1 MRSVANS
8 PLQIIEALELTKAI
22 DLAGMADRR
31 IAFRAVHMG
40 VRDLR
45 IGKLLDLIQTDTALC
60 PPRTGHI
67 GNWGSIAEGR
77 AGAMDFNRAICGPGY
92 GYPLIYGFNQT
103 EVDATAIAAAQGDW
117 GYLPGS
123 FIDRD
128 IRTPLVLQA
137 WNGTEF
143 ARCGRDTPRFTPFI
157 QAEQH
162 GGLKPLTTLH
172 RQRMEALPQFQ
183 FTFEQALLA
192 ANEVTI
198 RPWLTVLFD
207 EARQRDNPKRALQ
220 DLVGHAV
227 ALDGTITR
235 TALEINGRG
244 FKLGESYFPS
254 IEALVDFVLVP
265 FRAVA
270 DPEQFMADIGRMP
283 PYLPVASTL
292 LITVLSALLET
303 HCPDRTW
310 SGAEGPLNPHLH
322 WGGRDM
328 AGYPPR
334 RNGYLL
340 EDAKIRSLK
349 SICKV
354 LVTQFAG
361 IKPLCFVLLP
371 ATVFMLSPASTHPG
385 DAELL
390 SRLFRQVRDLPGA
403 ATMQRDIEAT
413 VQTWHDAHGPQMSA
427 YFLDRFG
434 PRRGGLPA
442 DSRQASSDP
451 VEPEGF
457 RELSLRQAS
466 MIVGALY
473 ETRLTRST
481 QP

>member
-1 MRSVANS
+1 MTSIANS
-8 PLQIIEALELTKAI
+8 PLQIIKALELTNAI

-31 IAFRAVHMG
+31 TAFRAVHMG
-40 VRDLR
+40 ERDLP

-67 GNWGSIAEGR
+67 GNWGSIVEGR

-103 EVDATAIAAAQGDW
+103 EVDATTIAAAQGDW

-128 IRTPLVLQA
+128 VRIPLVLQA

-143 ARCGRDTPRFTPFI
+143 ARCGRYTPRFTPFI
-157 QAEQH
+157 QAERN

-172 RQRMEALPQFQ
+172 RERMEALPQFR
-183 FTFEQALLA
+183 FTFEQALFA
-192 ANEVTI
+192 ANEETI

-220 DLVGHAV
+220 DLVGHAA

-254 IEALVDFVLVP
+254 IEALVDFALVP

-270 DPEQFMADIGRMP
+270 SPELFMADIARMP
-283 PYLPVASTL
+283 PHLPVASTL

-303 HCPDRTW
+303 HHPDRP
-310 SGAEGPLNPHLH
+310 SADGLLNPHLH

-354 LVTQFAG
+354 LVTEFAG

-371 ATVFMLSPASTHPG
+371 ATVFMLCSASAHPG
-385 DAELL
+385 DAALL
-390 SRLFRQVRDLPGA
+390 SRLFRLVRDLPGA

-413 VQTWHDAHGPQMSA
+413 VQAWHDAHEHQMSA

-434 PRRGGLPA
+434 PRRGGLSVG
-442 DSRQASSDP
+442 SRLASSNP

-473 ETRLTRST
+473 EIRSSRSM